1 MVSRQVRKSGCL
13 PSPKSCRCILVSVRS
28 RDQREFTHEPELV
41 IVEGRDGSE
50 LELEEVTLTRVE
62 VDGMDTFRLRSDGV
76 VQSVVSVST
85 VIFSSNEMRKK
96 DSPSTGDAEDRVV
109 PGEVQVLQVDGRV
122 FPLQMDRVSDNQREI
137 LRDRRTVNP

>member
-1 MVSRQVRKSGCL
+1 MK
-13 PSPKSCRCILVSVRS
+13 
-28 RDQREFTHEPELV
+28 FTHEPELV

-109 PGEVQVLQVDGRV
+109 LGEVQVLQVDGRV

>member
-1 MVSRQVRKSGCL
+1 L

-109 PGEVQVLQVDGRV
+109 LGEVQVLQVDGRV